1 MTNDDTLL
9 LKDPQFLMVLLAT
22 IVKKYQGAI
31 TVTEN
36 DMASI
41 TTDDAIGL
49 FKHAEDDSAFILKI
63 VSRSDYADELGEDG
77 YYRPA
82 DKSKKTAP
90 QRYAQYDD
98 EDWEN

>member
-31 TVTEN
+31 TVSES

-63 VSRSDYADELGEDG
+63 AIIKPTKLKATVITKRG
-77 YYRPA
+77 
-82 DKSKKTAP
+82 
-90 QRYAQYDD
+90 
-98 EDWEN
+98 